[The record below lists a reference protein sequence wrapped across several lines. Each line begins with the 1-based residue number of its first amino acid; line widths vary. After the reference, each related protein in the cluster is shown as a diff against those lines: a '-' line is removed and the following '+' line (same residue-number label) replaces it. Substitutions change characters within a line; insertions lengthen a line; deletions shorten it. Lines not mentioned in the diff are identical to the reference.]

1 VGESF
6 QGFRM
11 RPLIAVLLVL
21 GLSGCL
27 AKTAV
32 DIVTLPVRATAA
44 GVRAVTPNH
53 KKEDERRGRAMR
65 KHDECMGRE
74 ARKAQKERR
83 EPDETRC
90 PDPDAGRRR

>member
-1 VGESF
+1 
-6 QGFRM
+6 M
-11 RPLIAVLLVL
+11 RPLLLPLLAL
-21 GLSGCL
+21 GLGGCL

-32 DIVTLPVRATAA
+32 DVVTLPVRATAA

-74 ARKAQKERR
+74 ARQAQKEHR
-83 EPDETRC
+83 DADYTRC
-90 PDPDAGRRR
+90 PDPDAGRR

>member
-1 VGESF
+1 
-6 QGFRM
+6 M
-11 RPLIAVLLVL
+11 RPLIAPLLA
-21 GLSGCL
+21 LSLAGCL

-32 DIVTLPVRATAA
+32 DVVTLPVRATAA

-74 ARKAQKERR
+74 IRKAQKEGRD
-83 EPDETRC
+83 PDETRC
-90 PDPDAGRRR
+90 PDPDAKRRQAP

>member
-1 VGESF
+1 
-6 QGFRM
+6 M
-11 RPLIAVLLVL
+11 RPLIALLVVFSL
-21 GLSGCL
+21 GGCL

-32 DIVTLPVRATAA
+32 DVVTLPVRATAA

-74 ARKAQKERR
+74 ARQANKEHR
-83 EPDETRC
+83 EVDETRC
-90 PDPDAGRRR
+90 PDPDAGKR